1 MPPVKGGRFRSWA
14 RSRGVCSASMV
25 ARSAASGSPSV
36 GTPTGGVPSQCACPS
51 RAVRVASLRTPTKE
65 YRDQERPFS
74 ADSSRKVPG
83 RSAASL
89 R

>member
-1 MPPVKGGRFRSWA
+1 MPPVKGGRPPDRSC
-14 RSRGVCSASMV
+14 GVCRASTV
-25 ARSAASGSPSV
+25 ARSASRGSPVV
-36 GTPTGGVPSQCACPS
+36 GTPTGGVPIQCASPS
-51 RAVRVASLRTPTKE
+51 LTVRVASLRTPTKE

>member
-1 MPPVKGGRFRSWA
+1 M
-14 RSRGVCSASMV
+14 
-25 ARSAASGSPSV
+25 ARSAWSGSPST
-36 GTPTGGVPSQCACPS
+36 GTPTGGVPSQWALPS
-51 RAVRVASLRTPTKE
+51 RAVRVAELRTPMKE

-74 ADSSRKVPG
+74 ADSRRKVPG